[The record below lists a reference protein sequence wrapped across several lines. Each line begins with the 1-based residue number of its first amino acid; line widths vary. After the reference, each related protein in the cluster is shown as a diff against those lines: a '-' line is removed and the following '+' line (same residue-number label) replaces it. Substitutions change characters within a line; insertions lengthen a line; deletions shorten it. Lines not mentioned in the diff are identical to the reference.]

1 MDGCICTHGNVSREK
16 GQSRTTSKGAAWE
29 KSVKGKVEYS
39 SEDPLQHHSLNRE
52 DTDLKGG
59 LLFNGPVVR
68 LYPES
73 GGQWHNVHTEIS
85 VEWCTPEVST
95 GIGAL

>member
-1 MDGCICTHGNVSREK
+1 MREFFVSAGEWKIWSGVRIYVWMAVSVHMAMSAGRKDRAEQRAK
-16 GQSRTTSKGAAWE
+16 EQRGK

-59 LLFNGPVVR
+59 LL
-68 LYPES
+68 
-73 GGQWHNVHTEIS
+73 GG
-85 VEWCTPEVST
+85 
-95 GIGAL
+95 

>member
-1 MDGCICTHGNVSREK
+1 MAVSVHMAMSAGRKDRAEQRAK
-16 GQSRTTSKGAAWE
+16 EQRGK

-39 SEDPLQHHSLNRE
+39 SEDPLQHSSLNRE

-59 LLFNGPVVR
+59 LLFDGPVVR